1 MAASQNVCSGLV
13 SIVGCQLRVDSWLS
27 VVAAGVREEAGY
39 MLEEQEVKRC

>member
-1 MAASQNVCSGLV
+1 MAAPQKFCIGLV
-13 SIVGCQLRVDSWLS
+13 SIIGCQLRGDSRLS